1 LIYTGNVTT
10 LNLLKVKYKGDMR
23 EALMGWDIW
32 NNPKPAP
39 EPLALVQ
46 DFVNTRNYLR
56 GGDLLGDAQEAT
68 VRLAELG
75 LLEEGERIGEPQRRR
90 LVAFREGLRSL
101 LLAHNGVS
109 GADVGALDGLVSSAA
124 LRVRFGPDGRPGLEP
139 AAEGRLAER
148 VVGRLLA
155 EVVRA
160 EAEGRWGRLKACRNE
175 GCRWAFYDAS
185 KNRLG
190 SWCNMQVCGARHKMR
205 AYRER
210 KEGSR

>member
-1 LIYTGNVTT
+1 
-10 LNLLKVKYKGDMR
+10 
-23 EALMGWDIW
+23 MGWDIW
-32 NNPKPAP
+32 SNPKPAP

-46 DFVNTRNYLR
+46 DFVNTRNYLH

-68 VRLAELG
+68 ARLAELG
-75 LLEEGERIGEPQRRR
+75 LLEEGERIGEAERRR
-90 LVAFREGLRSL
+90 LVAFREGLRGL
-101 LLAHNGVS
+101 LLAHNGVP
-109 GADVGALDGLVSSAA
+109 GADVEAIDGLVSSAA
-124 LRVRFGPDGRPGLEP
+124 LRVRFGHDGRPGLEP
-139 AAEGRLAER
+139 ATEGGLAER
-148 VVGRLLA
+148 IIGCLLA

-185 KNRLG
+185 KNRSG